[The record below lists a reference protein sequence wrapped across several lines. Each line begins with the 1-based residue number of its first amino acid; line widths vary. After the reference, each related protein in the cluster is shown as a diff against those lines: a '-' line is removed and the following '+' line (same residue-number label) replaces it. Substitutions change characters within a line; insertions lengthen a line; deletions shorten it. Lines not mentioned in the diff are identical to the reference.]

1 MTDQLK
7 KHLEVL
13 EIHDEIAKVT
23 LSVVNAS
30 FRRLAKLVHP
40 DKATEAST
48 TAFQELLNSCQILR
62 KYLKDNPVREEG
74 VHEPDDDCKFFDDN
88 FEKFNFSLKKKEVL
102 LSF

>member
-30 FRRLAKLVHP
+30 FRRLAKVIHP
-40 DKATEAST
+40 DKATERST
-48 TAFQELLNSCQILR
+48 AAFQELLNSCQILR
-62 KYLKDNPVREEG
+62 KYLKDNPRRDEQVS
-74 VHEPDDDCKFFDDN
+74 EPKDDCKFC
-88 FEKFNFSLKKKEVL
+88 
-102 LSF
+102 